1 MKAGNSQIAKE
12 PGPVI
17 RLGNR
22 SRFTLVILILIA
34 LLIPALL
41 LNVNIGS
48 VPIAAGDVFRMIW
61 DAIRY
66 GLANLFTNGGFA
78 DKLQSVT
85 GSSTESQ
92 ILFTIRIPRILLA
105 AVLGGALS
113 VSGYLLQVFF
123 RNPIAG
129 PFVLGISSGAK
140 MVVGI
145 TLVFLGSFFSG
156 VSSFTMLAAAFIGSL
171 LVTAVVLL
179 FSQKVRNMSM
189 LLVIGIMVSYVIAR
203 YKFRYSTLMYALFSA
218 GLMFPMTVGI
228 TPLYLMIRN
237 LGLSNS
243 LAGIILPQ
251 IAFGLP
257 QTIIIL
263 VPFLQSIPMELE
275 EACLLDGCS
284 RLGFFW
290 RMVIPL
296 SMPGVA
302 TTGILTFVG
311 SWNGYMLP
319 LFVLSDESKYTLPLG
334 VQMFSSQHS
343 VDTARVLAFTSLAM
357 LPALICF
364 TIFQK
369 KIVGGLTGAVKG

>member
-1 MKAGNSQIAKE
+1 MISNYKE
-12 PGPVI
+12 VI
-17 RLGNR
+17 T
-22 SRFTLVILILIA
+22 S
-34 LLIPALL
+34 
-41 LNVNIGS
+41 
-48 VPIAAGDVFRMIW
+48 DVFW
-61 DAIRY
+61 
-66 GLANLFTNGGFA
+66 
-78 DKLQSVT
+78 
-85 GSSTESQ
+85 TELVNSL
-92 ILFTIRIPRILLA
+92 I
-105 AVLGGALS
+105 
-113 VSGYLLQVFF
+113 
-123 RNPIAG
+123 
-129 PFVLGISSGAK
+129 
-140 MVVGI
+140 VGI
-145 TLVFLGSFFSG
+145 CTMIG
-156 VSSFTMLAAAFIGSL
+156 V
-171 LVTAVVLL
+171 VVL
-179 FSQKVRNMSM
+179 
-189 LLVIGIMVSYVIAR
+189 GIMVSYVIAR

>member
-1 MKAGNSQIAKE
+1 MTATTNTAKYTAKNGYRLSSKTPWGNPIVYFFSLVLVAVCVTPVLYIILGGFRTNSQITTH
-12 PGPVI
+12 PSGLPNPWIIDNYVNVI
-17 RLGNR
+17 TSDIFWQELGN
-22 SRFTLVILILIA
+22 SLIVGLCTM
-34 LLIPALL
+34 
-41 LNVNIGS
+41 
-48 VPIAAGDVFRMIW
+48 AGV
-61 DAIRY
+61 
-66 GLANLFTNGGFA
+66 
-78 DKLQSVT
+78 
-85 GSSTESQ
+85 
-92 ILFTIRIPRILLA
+92 
-105 AVLGGALS
+105 
-113 VSGYLLQVFF
+113 
-123 RNPIAG
+123 
-129 PFVLGISSGAK
+129 
-140 MVVGI
+140 
-145 TLVFLGSFFSG
+145 
-156 VSSFTMLAAAFIGSL
+156 
-171 LVTAVVLL
+171 VVL
-179 FSQKVRNMSM
+179 
-189 LLVIGIMVSYVIAR
+189 GIMVSFVIAR
-203 YKFRYSTLMYALFSA
+203 YHFRYAPLMYALFSA

-263 VPFLQSIPMELE
+263 VPFLQSIPLELE

-311 SWNGYMLP
+311 SWNAYMLP
-319 LFVLSDESKYTLPLG
+319 LFVLSSSSKYTLPLG
-334 VQMFSSQHS
+334 VQMFSSEHS
-343 VDTARVLAFTSLAM
+343 VDTAQVLAFTSLAM

>member
-1 MKAGNSQIAKE
+1 MSAAISTKTKYSVKNGYRLSSKTPWGHPAVYFFALVLVAICVTPVLYIIFGGFRTNSQITNNPAGL
-12 PGPVI
+12 PNPWVI
-17 RLGNR
+17 DNYVEVITSDIFWGE
-22 SRFTLVILILIA
+22 LVNSLI
-34 LLIPALL
+34 
-41 LNVNIGS
+41 
-48 VPIAAGDVFRMIW
+48 
-61 DAIRY
+61 
-66 GLANLFTNGGFA
+66 
-78 DKLQSVT
+78 
-85 GSSTESQ
+85 
-92 ILFTIRIPRILLA
+92 
-105 AVLGGALS
+105 
-113 VSGYLLQVFF
+113 
-123 RNPIAG
+123 
-129 PFVLGISSGAK
+129 
-140 MVVGI
+140 VGI
-145 TLVFLGSFFSG
+145 CTMIG
-156 VSSFTMLAAAFIGSL
+156 VVAL
-171 LVTAVVLL
+171 
-179 FSQKVRNMSM
+179 
-189 LLVIGIMVSYVIAR
+189 GIMVSFVIAR
-203 YKFRYSTLMYALFSA
+203 YHFRYAPLMYALFSA

-243 LAGIILPQ
+243 LVGIILPQ

-275 EACLLDGCS
+275 EAALLDGCS
-284 RLGFFW
+284 RLGFFV

-311 SWNGYMLP
+311 SWNAYMLP
-319 LFVLSDESKYTLPLG
+319 LFVLSSDSKYTLPLG
-334 VQMFSSQHS
+334 VQMFSSEHS

>member
-1 MKAGNSQIAKE
+1 
-12 PGPVI
+12 
-17 RLGNR
+17 
-22 SRFTLVILILIA
+22 
-34 LLIPALL
+34 
-41 LNVNIGS
+41 
-48 VPIAAGDVFRMIW
+48 
-61 DAIRY
+61 
-66 GLANLFTNGGFA
+66 
-78 DKLQSVT
+78 
-85 GSSTESQ
+85 
-92 ILFTIRIPRILLA
+92 
-105 AVLGGALS
+105 
-113 VSGYLLQVFF
+113 
-123 RNPIAG
+123 
-129 PFVLGISSGAK
+129 
-140 MVVGI
+140 
-145 TLVFLGSFFSG
+145 
-156 VSSFTMLAAAFIGSL
+156 
-171 LVTAVVLL
+171 
-179 FSQKVRNMSM
+179 
-189 LLVIGIMVSYVIAR
+189 
-203 YKFRYSTLMYALFSA
+203 MYALFSA

-334 VQMFSSQHS
+334 VADVQ
-343 VDTARVLAFTSLAM
+343 
-357 LPALICF
+357 LPALGGYGQGPGVHLARHASGPHLLHDLPEEDRGWPDRRGQGLIRPVACNARSAAARAQPGRRF
-364 TIFQK
+364 LKEIVM
-369 KIVGGLTGAVKG
+369 KIENPVRPDSTPIRR